1 MNRRIQLQALLE
13 SAKGLAVNPATHRP
27 AVYFQPPPSVKLVY
41 PCIVYML
48 DKIDTSHA
56 DDKPYVNTKS
66 YQVTIIDKDPDS
78 EIPDMFLEMPLCSF
92 DRSYTADNLNHWVF
106 SLFY

>member
-1 MNRRIQLQALLE
+1 MNRRLQLQEFLE
-13 SAKGLAVNPATHRP
+13 SANGLAIDPRTNRS

-41 PCIVYML
+41 PCIIYVL
-48 DKIDTSHA
+48 DKIDIKHA
-56 DDKPYVNTKS
+56 NDKPYLNKNCYS
-66 YQVTIIDKDPDS
+66 VTIIDKDPDS
-78 EIPDMFLEMPLCSF
+78 EIPDMFLNVPLCKF